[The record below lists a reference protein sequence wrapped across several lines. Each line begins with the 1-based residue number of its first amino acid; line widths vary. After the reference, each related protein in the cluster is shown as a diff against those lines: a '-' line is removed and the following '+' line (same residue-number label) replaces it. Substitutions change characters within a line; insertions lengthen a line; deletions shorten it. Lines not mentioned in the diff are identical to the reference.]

1 MILFHSIISFHLLD
15 VEVNYG
21 GSKADRERAYREFGI
36 TFTQVKGRDE
46 AKDTML
52 NPSGRKAKVNGYFA
66 FSSWANMSLLG
77 EFRWFSNPYKY
88 KERVFTQ
95 PHKAVVASTPFQ
107 TIMKT
112 GGPTAFYTRVEL
124 FCKQH
129 SVSFSLLTPGGRK
142 SEPRKEGLR
151 NTYLLA
157 LSIRLGI
164 SGMFSYVFFLFFFFV
179 LFFLI
184 FFLILFCS

>member
-1 MILFHSIISFHLLD
+1 MILFHLIISLYLLD

-21 GSKADRERAYREFGI
+21 NNKANRERAYDEFGI
-36 TFTQVKGRDE
+36 TFEQLHGKGE

-52 NPSGRKAKVNGYFA
+52 NPSGRTAKVNGYFA
-66 FSSWANMSLLG
+66 TKASWANMSLLG

-112 GGPTAFYTRVEL
+112 GGPTAFYTRVKL
-124 FCKQH
+124 FCNQH
-129 SVSFSLLTPGGRK
+129 DVSFSLLTPGGRK

-164 SGMFSYVFFLFFFFV
+164 SGMFSYVFYCSFIFI
-179 LFFLI
+179 FLI
-184 FFLILFCS
+184 FFV